1 MTDQNHLQRIDAIT
15 KNARGT
21 WFALLTLEL
30 FTAITL
36 MRVEHIDFYG
46 VDRATQLPILNIG
59 VPTFLFF
66 YAAPILLTATFGFF
80 HIYLIR
86 LWDALSNAPSRV
98 DGQRLGD
105 AVSPWL
111 VTDAA
116 LHFRNWVRR
125 DYCTTPRALD
135 WTMTLLTFALNWGF
149 GWFILLAIWWVSM
162 PARDPWMTGI
172 TALCALASLFIGFE
186 SALQFRDRMK
196 SASGGTGL
204 PLRLRRPNLL
214 KAILFILCASGLGVG
229 TFLRTMGPAFY
240 LAAIAMPNEA
250 ITQRPAGWLPY
261 QEARLDYLAT
271 WCRREGKTCASN
283 APFPDGFA
291 QAWKIRRDA
300 ALGEQV
306 KPRWHKRGAKPN
318 WTGANLSGAY
328 LSGANLVGAQLGS
341 IDLRNAQLEG
351 AILLGAQMRGAVL
364 LGTQMQGADLT
375 RTRMQRADLREAQM
389 EGANLF
395 EAQMQ
400 GAVLDRAQMQR
411 ANLIGALMQG
421 AVLSEAQMQGAD
433 LRWAQMEGARLSVA
447 QMQGADLH
455 GARMQ
460 GASLFAAQMGGAD
473 LKEAQMQGA
482 VLWGARMEE
491 ANLNGA
497 QMQGANLSVAQME
510 GANLIWAQMEGAL
523 FDYSELTG
531 TSDRPS
537 VLAFTNLSAS
547 INSGG
552 ALRFV
557 NLNGVTFDAQTDF
570 RNAFL
575 DGSVLMTPEF
585 RKQMGSGDEKGPC
598 QWAASE
604 LYGNLFYGRW
614 RGWLEAAP
622 YQIGAPEWIVIAPE
636 AYKNV
641 KPIPPPLG
649 CEWKTGP
656 MPGAN

>member
-1 MTDQNHLQRIDAIT
+1 
-15 KNARGT
+15 
-21 WFALLTLEL
+21 
-30 FTAITL
+30 
-36 MRVEHIDFYG
+36 
-46 VDRATQLPILNIG
+46 
-59 VPTFLFF
+59 
-66 YAAPILLTATFGFF
+66 
-80 HIYLIR
+80 
-86 LWDALSNAPSRV
+86 
-98 DGQRLGD
+98 
-105 AVSPWL
+105 
-111 VTDAA
+111 
-116 LHFRNWVRR
+116 
-125 DYCTTPRALD
+125 
-135 WTMTLLTFALNWGF
+135 
-149 GWFILLAIWWVSM
+149 WWVSM

-196 SASGGTGL
+196 TASGGTGL
-204 PLRLRRPNLL
+204 PLRLRRPNPL

-229 TFLRTMGPAFY
+229 TYLRTMGPAPY

-250 ITQRPAGWLPY
+250 ITQRPAGWLPF

-306 KPRWHKRGAKPN
+306 KPRWHKRNAKPN
-318 WTGANLSGAY
+318 WTGANLSGTY
-328 LSGANLVGAQLGS
+328 LSGANLAGAQLGS

-351 AILLGAQMRGAVL
+351 AVLSGAQMQEAVL
-364 LGTQMQGADLT
+364 LGTQMEGADLT
-375 RTRMQRADLREAQM
+375 RAQMQRVDLREAQM
-389 EGANLF
+389 EGAVLF
-395 EAQMQ
+395 EAQME
-400 GAVLDRAQMQR
+400 GAVLDGAQMQE
-411 ANLIGALMQG
+411 ANLFGAQMQEANLFGAL
-421 AVLSEAQMQGAD
+421 MQGAD
-433 LRWAQMEGARLSVA
+433 LRWAQMEGAKLNVA
-447 QMQGADLH
+447 QMQDADLH
-455 GARMQ
+455 GARLQ
-460 GASLFAAQMGGAD
+460 GAMLFAAQMGGAD
-473 LKEAQMQGA
+473 LKEAQMQG
-482 VLWGARMEE
+482 VILNGAQMQE
-491 ANLNGA
+491 ANLDGA
-497 QMQGANLSVAQME
+497 QMQGANLSRSQMA
-510 GANLIWAQMEGAL
+510 GANLIRTQMDGAL

-531 TSDRPS
+531 TSDRPNI
-537 VLAFTNLSAS
+537 LASTNLSAS

-557 NLNGVTFDAQTDF
+557 NLNEVTFDAQTDF

-585 RKQMGSGDEKGPC
+585 RKQMGSGDERGPC

-622 YQIGAPEWIVIAPE
+622 DRIGAPPWIVIAPE